1 MTLYE
6 NIRARRTALKMTQQ
20 ELAIKLGYK
29 STSTIAKIE
38 AGKSDIPQSKIIAFA
53 NSLNITPDVLM
64 GWKDNNVITP
74 KSVDVIGSQ
83 ESVMVLLERVK
94 DLCRS
99 RKISIPKLEEHLG
112 FGAGTI
118 SKWKKS
124 APGTDKLLKVAD
136 FFQVSLDVLL
146 DRNERINLL
155 TEPEQV
161 LLYAF
166 RELNDDGRIA
176 VTAFLKWI
184 GSKNEYKNNH
194 IRHKIER

>member
-1 MTLYE
+1 MTLHE

-38 AGKSDIPQSKIIAFA
+38 ACKSDIPQSKIVAFA
-53 NSLNITPDVLM
+53 NALNITPDDLM
-64 GWKDNNVITP
+64 GWKDNNVITS
-74 KSVDVIGSQ
+74 KSVDEFGSQ
-83 ESVMVLLERVK
+83 ESVIMLLERIK
-94 DLCRS
+94 NLCRS
-99 RKISIPKLEEHLG
+99 RKISIPKLEEHMG

-136 FFQVSLDVLL
+136 YFQVSLDVLL
-146 DRNERINLL
+146 DRNERVDLL
-155 TEPEQV
+155 TEQEQV
-161 LLYAF
+161 LLNAF

-184 GSKNEYKNNH
+184 GAKNEYKNIH
-194 IRHKIER
+194 KRHKIE